1 MAAPGWPKAD
11 TIPEASVVQIDADGS
26 HHGGSRHGS
35 RHGSHSG
42 SLQGANNYVQALQV
56 SRESGNAAKLEHRPS
71 RRLENAVLGIN
82 DYDQDYAGD
91 YPTDQDSQAQ
101 DGMEEKPR
109 NRSYSPWQLVK
120 AYFKKWIGGVDEVGA
135 IATLIF
141 CHNCLTYLMTTAFM
155 SWHAL
160 QALPVPPILDMLI
173 CYLGAFLG
181 ILYVSGC
188 AKLLDQQL
196 HQHILVASLGATA
209 VLLYGVMESKLAQ
222 PRNVIGTAQHM
233 ALLLIHAAP
242 QHCWR

>member
-120 AYFKKWIGGVDEVGA
+120 AYFKKWIGGVDE
-135 IATLIF
+135 
-141 CHNCLTYLMTTAFM
+141 
-155 SWHAL
+155 
-160 QALPVPPILDMLI
+160 ALPVPPILDMLI